1 MSPLSA
7 KRWFYA
13 ALAAGLAA
21 LAGYF
26 FLDQYL
32 YAAIK
37 SSAIATGD
45 STALGGLLA
54 LIRIFGVADTVVILA
69 LIFGALGRRREA
81 ASVLVGLAIMAAL
94 VLPLKNTVG
103 RMRPDHSEP
112 KSFPSGDTATAS
124 VLPAATQISPATTAG
139 FGALA
144 VGVAASRLF
153 YQRHYFSDVVA
164 GAFIGLLSG
173 ALGYGL
179 TRRLENFSRVRRLLP
194 PRRWWLLGLAVWLA
208 GEFYGM
214 RHGWHTRHITQFFA
228 WCGPAAAL
236 IFAASVC
243 RLQARRR
250 EAPAAETVS
259 YVVIVVIA
267 WALMLGVWGV
277 DLGQLGGWR
286 IPLFSLGLT
295 LWIFARQRRKMRA
308 AGRRLAAQKF
318 TRFAA
323 ALALIY
329 AVGYASGRL

>member
-1 MSPLSA
+1 MSALSA
-7 KRWFYA
+7 KRFLYA

-32 YAAIK
+32 DAAIK
-37 SSAIATGD
+37 ASAMATGD
-45 STALGGLLA
+45 ATTLGGLLA
-54 LIRIFGVADTVVILA
+54 LIKIFGVADTVVILA
-69 LIFGALGRRREA
+69 LMFGALGRRREA

-94 VLPLKNTVG
+94 VLPLKNAVG
-103 RMRPDHSEP
+103 RMRPDRSEP
-112 KSFPSGDTATAS
+112 KSFPSGDTATAA
-124 VLPAATQISPATTAG
+124 VLPLATQISPATTAG

-164 GAFIGLLSG
+164 GAFIGLLAG

-179 TRRLENFSRVRRLLP
+179 TRYLENFSRVRRLLP
-194 PRRWWLLGLAVWLA
+194 PRRWWLLGLVVWLA

-250 EAPAAETVS
+250 ETPTAETVS
-259 YVVIVVIA
+259 YGVIVIA

-295 LWIFARQRRKMRA
+295 LWIFARSWRKMRA